1 MNLYAAFITACFLAG
16 VVCLVHHDKKD
27 PRG

>member
-1 MNLYAAFITACFLAG
+1 MNLYAAFVLACYLAG
-16 VVCLVHHDKKD
+16 VVLLIHHDKKD